1 MLIDSVTRKKAAN
14 FLAEQAKKEEKP
26 AAEKEEKA
34 EAEKE

>member
-1 MLIDSVTRKKAAN
+1 MEAME
-14 FLAEQAKKEEKP
+14 LAKLQQQAKKEEKP